1 MTIFA
6 VPTLAGTPAD
16 LRDIVLFLDPDEQIV
31 GLDVRLRAIAI
42 CLLVDLQAEDN
53 RGMREERERYE
64 SIATLARQLQEKLAA
79 VAWPGMLLNPLG
91 RTRAVHEKQPPQR
104 PKQLQHRVCAL
115 LDMGEGSRTRCSWL
129 AGRPRM
135 SRPVCQAAP
144 VRRRSTLDRGDAL
157 AVFSRVCAELL
168 QDVTRKPPA
177 ISEDGKLADL
187 VSRLCRYAVG
197 TDEPEPVGI
206 GHHAKKA
213 AGKLRKKIRCELA
226 KIRPIHTLKTSPLTS
241 RM

>member
-104 PKQLQHRVCAL
+104 PNNFDIAYAL
-115 LDMGEGSRTRCSWL
+115 CSTW
-129 AGRPRM
+129 GKDG
-135 SRPVCQAAP
+135 AP
-144 VRRRSTLDRGDAL
+144 
-157 AVFSRVCAELL
+157 AVL
-168 QDVTRKPPA
+168 
-177 ISEDGKLADL
+177 G
-187 VSRLCRYAVG
+187 
-197 TDEPEPVGI
+197 
-206 GHHAKKA
+206 
-213 AGKLRKKIRCELA
+213 
-226 KIRPIHTLKTSPLTS
+226 
-241 RM
+241 